1 VSTNIHDEVTARIV
15 AELEQGSVPWVKP
28 WKSGLASAGAGC
40 LPENAATGRAY
51 AGVNILTLWAAAAT
65 KGYPLPRWLTFRQA
79 RGLGGHVRKGERGTA
94 IVLLKRVT
102 VPDAKAGADKEDGTR
117 EVAFLRA
124 FTVFNVAQVDD
135 LPERVYAE
143 PQPLPEGERHG
154 RAEAFLAATGADVRH
169 GGDRACYI
177 PSLDRIQLPPF
188 AAFEEPGHYYATSLH
203 EHAHW
208 TAHADRLDRDLSGR
222 FGDAAYGVEEL
233 IAELTAAFLCAEL
246 GIEGRLRHAEYIGGW
261 LELLKADNRAVF
273 AAASQA
279 SRAAEYLRAFSAA
292 EMDPDRRIT

>member
-1 VSTNIHDEVTARIV
+1 MSTNIHDEVTARIV

-28 WKSGLASAGAGC
+28 WQSGLATAGAGC

-51 AGVNILTLWAAAAT
+51 AGVNILTLWAAAAA

-94 IVLLKRVT
+94 VVLLKRVT
-102 VPDAKAGADKEDGTR
+102 VPDDKAGAAKEDGTR

-135 LPERVYAE
+135 LPERVYVE
-143 PQPLPEGERHG
+143 PQPVPEGERYD
-154 RAEAFLAATGADVRH
+154 RAEAFLAAAGADVWH

-177 PSLDRIQLPPF
+177 PSCDRIQLPPF
-188 AAFEEPGHYYATSLH
+188 GAFEGPGHYYATSLH

-208 TAHADRLDRDLSGR
+208 TAPADRLDRDLSGR

-233 IAELTAAFLCAEL
+233 IAELAAAFLCAEL

-261 LELLKADNRAVF
+261 LKLLKADNRAVF

-279 SRAAEYLRAFSAA
+279 SRAADYLRSFSAA
-292 EMDPDRRIT
+292 EADLDRRTT